1 LLKSQRSQ
9 RKKAFSLIE
18 ISVVLL
24 LIGAIVAG
32 ITVSAKYLIKKAR
45 VSTARSLTISSVI
58 NGIPDNVL
66 WLETSIIETS
76 LSNTTE
82 TDGSKLGGGDA
93 ITAWS
98 NHSNQNQD
106 PITISAVGDGA
117 TLSNSINYIP
127 AVQFSGSDSNYL
139 RIADADFL
147 NNTDYTIFI
156 TEQRE
161 ASGEAYFVGADGGT
175 DNQTLLLGYSTD
187 SAPIHSQGS
196 GNEYTGSIEGFSNYG
211 NRPRTFTFI
220 SDSVDGKKMYINGT
234 LVAEDSD
241 TTQITGL
248 TTLDIGKGYT
258 GEIAEIVIFDRALK
272 TEERNS
278 VVDYMTTKWKAPNT
292 RLTTADCTSGVITST
307 GCSQVCS
314 APTVNGITSSDTIA
328 DGESGS
334 YSCNA
339 TGYTGSTPEYD
350 CSSGTLSSPTPAI
363 TDCTD
368 NGCDSDNDY
377 LVVGN
382 ACVQGCTVATIIG
395 TSDSASIVANG
406 ATVTCDETG
415 YDGSTIGTC
424 SAGTDVTGSCGCD
437 TNYSDPDS
445 NGTCT
450 PQCIL
455 STGDSGLP
463 SDVYVDYGAVEYDC
477 TEESGYTGTITFDAC
492 SASSPGDSLTS
503 ISGTC
508 SQPGLS
514 CTSTTDTEDT
524 YGGDTIHIFDDVGT
538 HTLDCSGGS
547 TGDAWILVIGGGGGG
562 GYSHGGGGGAGE
574 FVEFSAQE
582 LTATSYTVTVGDGGA
597 GGIFYGPGGSTTE
610 IASES
615 GDNSS
620 FIGGAVSITALG
632 GGAGGSNLT
641 DGDGSDGGSGGGAG
655 VRDTTNGIAVSGSG
669 SLDANHFANDGG
681 ANNSPV
687 RSSGNY
693 LACTGG
699 GGGAGSAGGD
709 CNCDADSDSYCDNGI
724 NDLATSAIFGG
735 SGGDG
740 RASTITGSSV
750 TYAAGGAGGCRA
762 CTSRLTGGSG
772 GIGGDAG
779 FDGASIS
786 AGDDDSPTQ
795 NIYDSDGTNGD
806 ANTGS
811 GGGGGGDLSSSRG
824 DGGNGGSGIVI
835 IRY

>member
-1 LLKSQRSQ
+1 LLNPQKSQ

-82 TDGSKLGGGDA
+82 TDGSKLGSGDA

-196 GNEYTGSIEGFSNYG
+196 GNEYTGSIEGFSTYG
-211 NRPRTFTFI
+211 NKPRTFTFV

-234 LVAEDSD
+234 LVAQDSD

-292 RLTTADCTSGVITST
+292 RLTTANCTSGVITST

-314 APTVNGITSSDTIA
+314 APTINGTTTSTTA
-328 DGESGS
+328 DGEEAEFT
-334 YSCNA
+334 CNG
-339 TGYTGSTPEYD
+339 TGYDGSTLNYT
-350 CSSGTLSSPTPAI
+350 CSSGSLSPTPTAG
-363 TDCTD
+363 DCAD
-368 NGCDSDNDY
+368 AGCDSGYFADGDE
-377 LVVGN
+377 
-382 ACVQGCTVATIIG
+382 CVQGCSVATIIG
-395 TSDSASIVANG
+395 TSDSGGSVADGAS
-406 ATVTCDETG
+406 VTCDETG
-415 YDGSTIGTC
+415 YDGSTLGTC
-424 SAGTDVTGSCGCD
+424 SSGNEITGSCDCD

-445 NGTCT
+445 NGSCT

-455 STGDSGLP
+455 SSGDSGLP
-463 SDVYVDYGAVEYDC
+463 SNVYVDDGDTSYDC
-477 TEESGYTGTITFDAC
+477 SNVEGYEDTITFDAC
-492 SASSPGDSLTS
+492 SGGNTVTNVSAS
-503 ISGTC
+503 C
-508 SQPGLS
+508 SEVINAA
-514 CTSTTDTEDT
+514 CT
-524 YGGDTIHIFDDVGT
+524 GGDTTDVDTVPGDVIHTFTTIGDTAFS
-538 HTLDCSGGS
+538 CSEAV
-547 TGDAWILVIGGGGGG
+547 TGAQILVVAGGGGAGGNRNNYTGGGGGGGGLIETTINLDASGTQTYTVTVGGGGAGGAGIRNTGSGDNGVNGENSLLVGSVSGTIHEAIGGGGGG
-562 GYSHGGGGGAGE
+562 GGLNGASSG
-574 FVEFSAQE
+574 
-582 LTATSYTVTVGDGGA
+582 LT
-597 GGIFYGPGGSTTE
+597 
-610 IASES
+610 
-615 GDNSS
+615 
-620 FIGGAVSITALG
+620 
-632 GGAGGSNLT
+632 
-641 DGDGSDGGSGGGAG
+641 GGSGGGEG
-655 VRDTTNGIAVSGSG
+655 GNIVSGTGTPTAGTSG
-669 SLDANHFANDGG
+669 QGNAGG
-681 ANNSPV
+681 VSYNN
-687 RSSGNY
+687 RGNT
-693 LACTGG
+693 AGG
-699 GGGAGSAGGD
+699 GGGAGSAGG
-709 CNCDADSDSYCDNGI
+709 NGAYPP
-724 NDLATSAIFGG
+724 DQSGD
-735 SGGDG
+735 GGDG
-740 RASTITGSSV
+740 LESTITGGSVFYAGGGRGGYVGNSSNRGLNGSGS
-750 TYAAGGAGGCRA
+750 YGRGGAGG
-762 CTSRLTGGSG
+762 TS
-772 GIGGDAG
+772 
-779 FDGASIS
+779 
-786 AGDDDSPTQ
+786 
-795 NIYDSDGTNGD
+795 
-806 ANTGS
+806 
-811 GGGGGGDLSSSRG
+811 
-824 DGGNGGSGIVI
+824 DGGNGGNGAAGIVI
-835 IRY
+835 IRYTNP